1 MSDLVCRLNYQ
12 LENYQLVAELTVAPG
27 VTVLLGPNGAGKSSL
42 LRLLAGLNQPASGQI
57 QLGERC
63 LYDAEKRI
71 DLPPEQRQIGMVF
84 QDLALFPHLDVIGNI
99 GFGLKMRRVSSSAR
113 QKRVQQLLE
122 KLTIE
127 HLAKRNVTT
136 LSGGERQKVALA
148 RTLATDPQLL
158 LLDEPTAALD
168 PAARGEIRHWLQM
181 VLTKL
186 NIPTLLV
193 THEAEEVAYFRKR
206 VAVMERGKIIQ
217 QGSFH
222 QLLRE
227 PASEFVARFV
237 GVNHI
242 LGEVREQVGKLS
254 FFSRGGSKF
263 LAPFEQV
270 VPGPAFMTVLP
281 WDIAL
286 YRELPDGS
294 PRNRFFA
301 EIRDVVILGDRV
313 RITLAKE
320 DKWVAEISTRG
331 YLALGEPQPGEK
343 FWAVFK
349 AREARIENCEELL
362 C

>member
-1 MSDLVCRLNYQ
+1 MSALICRLKYP
-12 LENYQLVAELTVAPG
+12 LANYQLVAELTVAPG
-27 VTVLLGPNGAGKSSL
+27 ITVLLGPNGAGKTSL

-63 LYDAEKRI
+63 LFDAEKRI
-71 DLPPEQRQIGMVF
+71 DLPSEQRRIGMVF
-84 QDLALFPHLDVIGNI
+84 QDLALFPHLDVSGNI
-99 GFGLKMRRVSSSAR
+99 GFGLKMRGVSSSAG
-113 QKRVQQLLE
+113 QNRVQQLLE
-122 KLTIE
+122 KLAIE
-127 HLAKRNVTT
+127 HLAKRNVAT

-168 PAARGEIRHWLQM
+168 PAARGEIRRWLQT
-181 VLTKL
+181 VLTQL

-193 THEAEEVAYFRKR
+193 THDAEEVAYFRKR
-206 VAVMERGKIIQ
+206 VAVMEQGKIVQ

-237 GVNHI
+237 GVNYI
-242 LGEVREQVGKLS
+242 LGEVCEHAGKLI
-254 FFSRGGSKF
+254 FCSRGGSKF

-270 VPGPAFMTVLP
+270 ITGPAFMTVLP

-294 PRNRFFA
+294 PRNHLYG

-313 RITLAKE
+313 RVTLEKE
-320 DKWVAEISTRG
+320 DKLVAEISTRG

-349 AREARIENCEELL
+349 AREARIENCEELP